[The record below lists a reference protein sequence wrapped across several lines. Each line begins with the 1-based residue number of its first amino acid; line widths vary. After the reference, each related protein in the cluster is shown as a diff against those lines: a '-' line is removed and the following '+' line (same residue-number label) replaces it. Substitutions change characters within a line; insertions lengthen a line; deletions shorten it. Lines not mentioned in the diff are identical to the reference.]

1 MKSRLLKWHRISVV
15 IQWLRLRLTM
25 QAVRVW
31 SLGRELRAHMPH
43 DQKNNNN
50 KETWNR
56 SNTVINSIKTLKT
69 GPHQNIFKKLNKMAQ
84 IKSCGDAKESN

>member
-1 MKSRLLKWHRISVV
+1 
-15 IQWLRLRLTM
+15 
-25 QAVRVW
+25 
-31 SLGRELRAHMPH
+31 MPH